1 MIKFDNFPTDM
12 LDPGLKTGLILC
24 GMGGPDGTEAVR
36 PFLRNLF
43 RDPAIFPLPRLVAP
57 LVGAMIARKRSPEV
71 AERYL
76 LMDPDGKTPQL
87 QYTLDQARL
96 LAGRL
101 QDRGLG
107 TILPDMAMRY
117 WRPFPDQ
124 TVARLLEQGARQF
137 LVVPTYP
144 QYSHSTN
151 GSTLD
156 FVRQSLERLAP
167 GAPVHMLTRWHALPG
182 YIDDLTRPVVETL
195 GEWARQG
202 SDPATCALIYAAHSL
217 PQSFVAKGDPYEK
230 YTRATMT
237 IVHNHVKQALE
248 QSRSRRLAGG
258 AAERRPLAPGLP
270 EQGGPHQVAGARA
283 GGRGHA
289 PGRGGLPAADGAAP
303 ELRLRAHRDPGGTG
317 HRAEGRGRQ
326 GRHPGIPARPGPE
339 PAAGLAGQPGPTPER
354 HGLLGRGDIPCLT
367 RTASSP

>member
-156 FVRQSLERLAP
+156 FVRQSLEKLAP

-202 SDPATCALIYAAHSL
+202 ADPATCALIYAAHSL

-248 QSRSRRLAGG
+248 QAGHGDWLAGLLSDARWPLAYQSKVGPIKWLEPELEAEAMRLAAAGCRRLMVQPLSFVCEHIETLVELDIELKEEADKAGIQ
-258 AAERRPLAPGLP
+258 EFRR
-270 EQGGPHQVAGARA
+270 GPA
-283 GGRGHA
+283 
-289 PGRGGLPAADGAAP
+289 LN
-303 ELRLRAHRDPGGTG
+303 L
-317 HRAEGRGRQ
+317 
-326 GRHPGIPARPGPE
+326 
-339 PAAGLAGQPGPTPER
+339 QPGWLDSLAR
-354 HGLLGRGDIPCLT
+354 HLSD
-367 RTASSP
+367 TAFSTEGTSHA